1 MDRPHWS
8 DNLASKTFTAINM
21 CDRLLVV
28 VKVFSIGRKTFF
40 KEVLMSKKPSELE
53 EEYVVRMEFERRKK
67 LEEEKHKKLAQEEKK
82 KLKEL
87 HNMRCPK
94 CGMELIEIEYK
105 KIKVDKCSECE
116 GIWLDPG
123 ELYAVTK
130 LEKTGLD
137 RLFEVFR
144 KQD

>member
-1 MDRPHWS
+1 
-8 DNLASKTFTAINM
+8 
-21 CDRLLVV
+21 
-28 VKVFSIGRKTFF
+28 
-40 KEVLMSKKPSELE
+40 MSKKPSELE
-53 EEYVVRMEFERRKK
+53 EEYVVKMEFEKRKK
-67 LEEEKHKKLAQEEKK
+67 LEEEKHRKLAQDEKNK
-82 KLKEL
+82 IKEL
-87 HNMRCPK
+87 HYMRCPK

-116 GIWLDPG
+116 GIWLDAG

-130 LEKTGLD
+130 LEKIGLD